1 MRDDERRPQA
11 WRQAVMGKY
20 LKVLILALSLVAANV
35 CASAQARKGQA
46 KKSPAA
52 GRSTPTQLAKQRAN
66 LKAEIIKK
74 AEEYKLNT
82 MEVIA
87 LLEPEVKREALV
99 IEKKRALVEVGAVAR
114 QDLEKS
120 EAALALIHAKL
131 DAERKK
137 IADTDTL
144 IAEVRAE
151 EQLAKMAPVPV
162 GGYRMTSALIR
173 YNGPFRWLL
182 SDSARVQSYF
192 VNSFGR
198 QLPISAYGQTAV
210 HDRMGFDHSNS
221 MDVALHPDSA
231 EGQTLMNYLRSAGI
245 PFIAFRQAVPGSAT
259 GAHIHVGNPSRRIFR

>member
-1 MRDDERRPQA
+1 M
-11 WRQAVMGKY
+11 MGKRI
-20 LKVLILALSLVAANV
+20 KVSILALSLVAASI
-35 CASAQARKGQA
+35 CAYAQPQKGRV
-46 KKSPAA
+46 KKAPAA
-52 GRSTPTQLAKQRAN
+52 KRSTPAQLAKQHAG
-66 LKAEIIKK
+66 LKAEIIKQ
-74 AEEYKLNT
+74 AEKYKLDV

-99 IEKKRALVEVGAVAR
+99 IEKKRALVEVGAVAK

-144 IAEVRAE
+144 ITEVRAE
-151 EQLAKMAPVPV
+151 EQLAKMPPVPV

-182 SDSARVQSYF
+182 SDSARVQTYF
-192 VNSFGR
+192 VSSFGR

-231 EGQTLMNYLRSAGI
+231 EGRMLMNYLRGAGI

-259 GAHIHVGNPSRRIFR
+259 GAHIHIGNPSRRIFR

>member
-1 MRDDERRPQA
+1 M
-11 WRQAVMGKY
+11 
-20 LKVLILALSLVAANV
+20 LSLVAVNTCIPAR
-35 CASAQARKGQA
+35 AEAQAGKGRVKQSRGA
-46 KKSPAA
+46 KRAPEKSPA
-52 GRSTPTQLAKQRAN
+52 QMAKDQAR
-66 LKAEIIKK
+66 LKGEIIKK
-74 AEEYKLNT
+74 AEEYKRNVK
-82 MEVIA
+82 EVIA

-99 IEKKRALVEVGAVAR
+99 IEKRRGLVAVGALAK

-120 EAALALIHAKL
+120 EAALALTQAKL

-144 IAEVRAE
+144 IVEVRAE
-151 EQLAKMAPVPV
+151 EQLAKMPPVPV

-173 YNGPFRWLL
+173 YNGPFRWAL

-192 VNSFGR
+192 VSSFGR

-221 MDVALHPDSA
+221 MDVAVHPDST
-231 EGQTLMNYLRSAGI
+231 EGRMLMNYLRGAGI